1 MNWRNLSMALID
13 HGKQIDKDKQ
23 HEFLTKDMES
33 REIKPYLL
41 NIPAP
46 LFKKVKRKLV
56 EDEKNMRE
64 ILIEYLYKYIRE

>member
-1 MNWRNLSMALID
+1 MALID
-13 HGKQIDKDKQ
+13 PEKKLDKDKQ
-23 HEFLTKDMES
+23 HETLIKKMENIDM
-33 REIKPYLL
+33 KPYLL

-64 ILIEYLYKYIRE
+64 ILIEYLYKYINE

>member
-1 MNWRNLSMALID
+1 MALID
-13 HGKQIDKDKQ
+13 SGKKFDKDKN
-23 HEFLTKDMES
+23 HEFLTNDLASKDM
-33 REIKPYLL
+33 KAYLL

-64 ILIEYLYKYIRE
+64 ILIECLYKYINE

>member
-1 MNWRNLSMALID
+1 MALID
-13 HGKQIDKDKQ
+13 SGKKFDKDKN
-23 HEFLTKDMES
+23 HEFLTKDLEARDM
-33 REIKPYLL
+33 KPYLL

-64 ILIEYLYKYIRE
+64 ILIECLYKYINE